1 LSVKFLKIRLEMY
14 EGIHSLGAMSR
25 RSHEII
31 AELEAEVLSGKIL
44 PGARLASEEKL
55 CERFGASRTVIRE
68 ALQQLRGRG
77 LLRATKGSGTYIAD
91 PSLDSLTMAMEAYA
105 SLVVEAG
112 FRELIDFR
120 ILIETE
126 CARLA
131 ASNAGEASVTQL
143 RTIIQKM
150 HKVKGVRVKFSAA
163 DIAFHVAIAR
173 GSGNRIYAGVLGA
186 MERRCIDY
194 AQKNR
199 GDIDWYSG
207 VIDEHE
213 QIFQA
218 IADGQPDQAAAAM
231 RRHLVSSKRHFLD
244 LEGS

>member
-1 LSVKFLKIRLEMY
+1 MCA
-14 EGIHSLGAMSR
+14 GIGSFSAMSQ

-31 AELEAEVLSGKIL
+31 EEIETEVLSGKIL

-77 LLRATKGSGTYIAD
+77 LLRSTKGSGTYIAD

-105 SLVVEAG
+105 SLVVAVG

-131 ASNAGEASVTQL
+131 ACNAGEAAVGEL
-143 RTIIQKM
+143 KEIVERMK
-150 HKVKGVRVKFSAA
+150 KVKGVRTKFSAA
-163 DIAFHVAIAR
+163 DIAFHMAIAR
-173 GSGNRIYAGVLGA
+173 SSGNRIYAGVLGA

-199 GDIDWYSG
+199 GDSDWYSG
-207 VIDEHE
+207 VVDEHE
-213 QIFQA
+213 EILQA
-218 IADGQPDQAAAAM
+218 IALGQPDRAADAM

-244 LEGS
+244 LEEI

>member
-1 LSVKFLKIRLEMY
+1 
-14 EGIHSLGAMSR
+14 
-25 RSHEII
+25 
-31 AELEAEVLSGKIL
+31 
-44 PGARLASEEKL
+44 
-55 CERFGASRTVIRE
+55 
-68 ALQQLRGRG
+68 
-77 LLRATKGSGTYIAD
+77 
-91 PSLDSLTMAMEAYA
+91 
-105 SLVVEAG
+105 
-112 FRELIDFR
+112 
-120 ILIETE
+120 
-126 CARLA
+126 
-131 ASNAGEASVTQL
+131 
-143 RTIIQKM
+143 M
-150 HKVKGVRVKFSAA
+150 HKIKGVRVKFSAA